1 MNKNKLF
8 GIALFVVAVALIVIM
23 AVPAQAETRYM
34 SGAFRYG
41 AWAPVVRIRHKTYEG
56 VVLQQKADGTVT
68 WCSKAK
74 DIDEQFFVILPAEE
88 SGYYYFRTIGRPLD
102 VLTYGK
108 DASGRAMVTMEQPK
122 IPPVYDWEYRTPDD
136 SQKFK
141 IEWVKSGKDAGGKK
155 VTNCYRLR
163 CKKGN
168 AIVTFNGWVYAN
180 FEQVNAPE

>member
-1 MNKNKLF
+1 MKKLVT
-8 GIALFVVAVALIVIM
+8 ILVAVMLVITM
-23 AVPAQAETRYM
+23 TVPVQADSKILSET
-34 SGAFRYG
+34 FKYG
-41 AWAPVVRIRHKTYEG
+41 SYAPVVRIRHKTYTG

-88 SGYYYFRTIGRPLD
+88 SGYYYLRSIDAHT

-108 DASGRAMVTMEQPK
+108 DSKGRAKVTMDIPK
-122 IPPVYDWEYRTPDD
+122 IPPRYEWEHSQPND

-141 IEWVKSGKDAGGKK
+141 IEWCKTGKDAGGKK
-155 VTNCYRLR
+155 VANCYRLR

-168 AIVTFNGWVYAN
+168 AIVSFGGWVY
-180 FEQVNAPE
+180 FDIGQINAPE